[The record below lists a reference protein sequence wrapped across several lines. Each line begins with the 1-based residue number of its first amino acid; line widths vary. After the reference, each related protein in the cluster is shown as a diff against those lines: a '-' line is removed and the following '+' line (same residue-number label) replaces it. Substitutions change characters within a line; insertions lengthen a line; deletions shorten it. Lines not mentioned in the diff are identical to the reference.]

1 MRLEL
6 VMVAAFAIAQ
16 HQVHHPTGA
25 HGAAV
30 MGFSQTETS
39 HHFRLSPGGGAVEV
53 HVHDAANT
61 ALRDKV
67 ADHLRMIAKAFSQ
80 GDFATPLAVHG
91 EPPAGAGVMR
101 AKKNAITYTF
111 EESDRGGRVIVQTAD
126 ADALRAVHE
135 FLRYQIREHK
145 TGDSLNVLR

>member
-1 MRLEL
+1 MRFDL
-6 VMVAAFAIAQ
+6 VMVAALALAQ
-16 HQVHHPTGA
+16 HQVHHP
-25 HGAAV
+25 GAAV

-39 HHFRLSPGGGAVEV
+39 HHFRLSPAGGSIEV

-61 ALRDKV
+61 ALRGNV

-80 GDFATPLAVHG
+80 GDFRTPLAVHG
-91 EPPAGAGVMR
+91 EPPAGVEVMR
-101 AKKNAITYTF
+101 AKKSAITYTF
-111 EESDRGGRVIVQTAD
+111 EASERGGRVIIQTAD
-126 ADALRAVHE
+126 AGALSAVHE